1 MPHIAISCPPLPGH
15 INPSCVL
22 GRELVRRGH
31 RVTLFSVADAEPMVR
46 NQGLRF
52 CALGEKEAPAGT
64 FIPLLEALKEQQGFK
79 GNLFVIRAAA
89 RVFRLILDHG
99 PSALQAE
106 SVDAVLA
113 DQNEPA
119 LPTVSEHLRLPFA
132 SICTSLPIN
141 REPEIPPSFT
151 HWEYSVGALAKLRNK
166 LAYEVSD
173 FLTRNLQKTLNTYR
187 RNWGLRL
194 LRSPDDSLST
204 RAQIAQMPEAF
215 DFPRRVAGHRL
226 QYTGPW
232 IDETFENRLSGP
244 EFPYGK
250 LDGRPILY
258 ASLGTLQS
266 SNSRYFEIIAEASR
280 DLAPQVVISVG
291 TKRGA
296 PLPKLPGNHLLVA
309 FAPQL
314 ELLKRS
320 ALAITHAGMNTTMHA
335 LHLGVPLIA
344 VPITHDQPGIA
355 ARLNRT
361 GAGIVLPP
369 SKLSVE
375 KLRDAIQSM
384 LKEGSSW
391 RVQAKRMQRAVSNA
405 GGVVRAADIVEQNLL
420 NVQRKIV

>member
-15 INPSCVL
+15 INPACVL
-22 GRELVRRGH
+22 GRELVRRAH

-64 FIPLLEALKEQQGFK
+64 FVPLLEALKEQQGFK
-79 GNLFVIRAAA
+79 GNLFVIQAAA
-89 RVFRLILDHG
+89 RVIRLILDHG
-99 PSALQAE
+99 PSALQSE
-106 SVDAVLA
+106 GVDAVLA

-119 LPTVSEHLRLPFA
+119 LASVSEHLRLPFA
-132 SICTSLPIN
+132 NICTSLPIN

-151 HWEYSVGALAKLRNK
+151 NWDYSVGAMAKLRNK
-166 LAYEVSD
+166 IGYGVSD

-204 RAQIAQMPEAF
+204 RAQIAQMPEEF
-215 DFPRRVAGHRL
+215 DFPRAAGHGL

-232 IDETFENRLSGP
+232 IDETFENRLSP
-244 EFPYGK
+244 SEFPYVK

-266 SNSRYFEIIAEASR
+266 SNSRHFEIIAEASR
-280 DLAPQVVISVG
+280 DLALQVVISVG
-291 TKRGA
+291 TKPGA
-296 PLPKLPGNHLLVA
+296 PLPKLPGNHLLVP
-309 FAPQL
+309 FAPQV

-320 ALAITHAGMNTTMHA
+320 ALAITHAGMNTSMHA

-355 ARLNRT
+355 ARLKRT

-369 SKLSVE
+369 RELSV
-375 KLRDAIQSM
+375 KRLRNAIESI
-384 LKEGSSW
+384 LEGDSSW
-391 RVQAKRMQRAVSNA
+391 RVQAKRMQHAVADA
-405 GGVVRAADIVEQNLL
+405 GGVARAADIVEQKLL
-420 NVQRKIV
+420 DVQPRIV